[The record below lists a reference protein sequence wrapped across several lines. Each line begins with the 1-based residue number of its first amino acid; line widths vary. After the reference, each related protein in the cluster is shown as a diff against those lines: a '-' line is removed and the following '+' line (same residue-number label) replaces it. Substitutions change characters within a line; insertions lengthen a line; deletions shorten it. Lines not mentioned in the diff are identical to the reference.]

1 MAAISILWGTTWF
14 TSKLVLKELPPL
26 FMSGLRQLS
35 AGTLLLSW
43 LAFRK
48 VTIPNR
54 KEMMRHVL
62 LGFLFFTCSNGLSTW
77 GIKYIPSF
85 AGALIG
91 CLMPFV
97 LVLANGIIFGE
108 KVRPGIWGSLLA
120 GFTGIAIILLSFNK
134 EFQLGPDFMI
144 GVGLCLISLM
154 TWTTGTII
162 VARQKL
168 KGNPYMGVAWQMLF
182 GGILSY
188 LISAFLEPN
197 VDVEAVSAF
206 TLFNWIYLVLVGS
219 IVCFVSYQYALKT
232 LPMSLVSIYVYV
244 NPIVAM
250 ALGILFLNEP
260 FHWQVIPGAL
270 LTFLGIYGVKKYQ
283 V

>member
-1 MAAISILWGTTWF
+1 M
-14 TSKLVLKELPPL
+14 K
-26 FMSGLRQLS
+26 
-35 AGTLLLSW
+35 
-43 LAFRK
+43 
-48 VTIPNR
+48 
-54 KEMMRHVL
+54 RHIL

-91 CLMPFV
+91 CLMPFA
-97 LVLANGIIFGE
+97 LVLANGILFGE
-108 KVRPGIWGSLLA
+108 KVKPGIWGSLLA

-134 EFQLGPDFMI
+134 EFQLGPDFLV
-144 GVGLCLISLM
+144 GVSLCLISLM

-168 KGNPYMGVAWQMLF
+168 KGNSYMGVAWQMLF

-188 LISAFLEPN
+188 LISAILEPK
-197 VDVEAVSAF
+197 VDMEAVSSI
-206 TLFNWIYLVLVGS
+206 TWFNWIYLVLIGS

-250 ALGILFLNEP
+250 ALGILFLKEP

-270 LTFLGIYGVKKYQ
+270 LTFLGIFGVKKFQ

>member
-26 FMSGLRQLS
+26 FMSGLRQLA
-35 AGTLLLSW
+35 AGTLLLAWLSFKKVSW
-43 LAFRK
+43 
-48 VTIPNR
+48 PNR

-97 LVLANGIIFGE
+97 LVLANGFLFGE

-120 GFTGIAIILLSFNK
+120 GFTGIAIILFSFNK
-134 EFQLGPDFMI
+134 EFQVGPDFMV
-144 GVGLCLISLM
+144 GVGLCLISLI
-154 TWTTGTII
+154 TWTTGTIT
-162 VARQKL
+162 VARQHL
-168 KGNPYMGVAWQMLF
+168 QGNPYMGVAWQMLF
-182 GGILSY
+182 GGVLSFF
-188 LISAFLEPN
+188 ISLVIEPP
-197 VDVEAVSAF
+197 VHLAEVSF
-206 TLFNWIYLVLVGS
+206 GTWLNWFYLVFIGS

-232 LPMSLVSIYVYV
+232 LPMSMVSIYVYV

-250 ALGILFLNEP
+250 ALGILFLREP

-270 LTFLGIYGVKKYQ
+270 LTFLGIYGVKKFQ